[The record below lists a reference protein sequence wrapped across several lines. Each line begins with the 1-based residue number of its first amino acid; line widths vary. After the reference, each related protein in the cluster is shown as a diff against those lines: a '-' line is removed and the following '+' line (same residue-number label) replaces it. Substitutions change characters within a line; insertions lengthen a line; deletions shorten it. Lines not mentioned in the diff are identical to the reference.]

1 MAPAQGAEGPHVAG
15 EGAISQLTTHEHQ
28 GAGPGHSHMGV
39 TGSL

>member
-1 MAPAQGAEGPHVAG
+1 MAPAQGVKGPHIAS
-15 EGAISQLTTHEHQ
+15 ERAISQLTAHQHQ